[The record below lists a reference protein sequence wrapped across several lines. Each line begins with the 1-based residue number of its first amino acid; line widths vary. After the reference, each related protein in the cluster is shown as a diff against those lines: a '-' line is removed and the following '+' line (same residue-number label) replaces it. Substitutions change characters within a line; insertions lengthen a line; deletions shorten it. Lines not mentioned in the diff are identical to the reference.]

1 MLVET
6 GVAGVGSGVVVGFYV
21 GTGVCVGTGFS
32 VGTGVCVGAGLSV
45 GTGVC
50 VGTGLSVGFVPPPSL
65 TTIVQLI
72 LCVLSNFDVAF
83 IVAVPLL
90 FALTNPSIITGKITI
105 KVSSPLQYHYR
116 TPTKSL
122 QKQDSPFE
130 KCFHSFCSRQ
140 ESFYNEYGPILFPR
154 QTEIYLC
161 FTIFNSFL
169 T

>member
-21 GTGVCVGTGFS
+21 GTGGCGGTGFS

-45 GTGVC
+45 GTGIC

-105 KVSSPLQYHYR
+105 KVSSPLQ
-116 TPTKSL
+116 
-122 QKQDSPFE
+122 
-130 KCFHSFCSRQ
+130 
-140 ESFYNEYGPILFPR
+140 
-154 QTEIYLC
+154 
-161 FTIFNSFL
+161 
-169 T
+169 